1 MLIIRHLEKAKDL
14 GGMLSGPNKDS
25 IGKLACLFR
34 LMEQS
39 HSSISISNL
48 PHKEGD
54 NNIKLCYKLIVE
66 NNYDE
71 FINYIKGYSKYY
83 KELINRTI
91 SAVKNTLNS
100 IK

>member
-25 IGKLACLFR
+25 INKLACLFK

-39 HSSISISNL
+39 PISISNL